1 MVEVFKT
8 NVIHAAVAERLR
20 AELSDLLPVA
30 KINFD
35 LEDCDHILRVE
46 VDAPQAVTFVQ
57 RHLQQHGYHCEAL
70 E

>member
-8 NVIHAAVAERLR
+8 NVTQADLAERLR
-20 AELSDLLPVA
+20 AELNHHLPTA

-35 LEDCDHILRVE
+35 LEDCDHILRVD
-46 VDAPQAVTFVQ
+46 VNTLQAIMFVQ
-57 RHLQQHGYHCEAL
+57 RHLKNNGFICQVL